1 MISLRFT
8 RSLMA
13 SAALAL
19 TCATAL
25 PAAAQASESQE
36 QAERPA
42 DVLKLEDYLQME
54 SVSNPQLSPDGRRV
68 LFTRSRVDAMNDK
81 MVTTLWLIDAD
92 GSRPRQLMQGSGGKW
107 SPSGDRIA
115 FVREDANGNA
125 QLFVRTAD
133 AEGLESQVT
142 HLPIAPRSFEWSP
155 DGKQIAFV
163 ARVPIKPED
172 KITLPGKP
180 EGAKWT
186 EDSPII
192 DTVHYRQ
199 DRVGLTNSGY
209 DHLFVAP
216 SIGGTARQLT
226 EGEWNVGQRG
236 IGVIAGSPTISWS
249 PDGRTILIDG
259 PGEAADPQKFWISHI
274 LAVDVASKSVR
285 RLTDGEGSFG
295 DPAFSP
301 DGTRIAFLGYPRHD
315 KPAPYADI
323 HVMPAGGGTPQRLTQ
338 DLSDSPSSIH
348 WAPDGRSLLF
358 ALNDEG
364 YRNLMRVD
372 LDGRLRQLTEGART
386 VNLAS
391 VADTGAIAV
400 TTGTEH
406 SPDVV
411 ALLGTEG
418 RMRTLFDPNR
428 DVLDDKTLGE
438 VEMFWTNSTAATGE
452 TARVQGWIVK
462 PPHFD
467 PGKRYPLLLSIHGG
481 PYAMYEGDFSFTFQD
496 FAAAGYVV
504 VYMNPRGSTGY
515 GEEFTNS
522 IRHRYPGDLDYADL
536 MAGVDYAIAQGY
548 IDERRQFITGCSGGG
563 VLTTW
568 TIAQTDRFAAAAALC
583 PVTNWIGMS
592 GTTDV
597 IGWTYTFFERPYW
610 EDPQPWLDNSPL
622 MQVGKVS
629 TPTLLITGALD
640 LRTPLAEAEQYFAA
654 LKMRGVPTRLVPM
667 QGEYHGTGSIPSNYL
682 RTQLLLRQWFEK
694 YDPTLKEDAAPQ

>member
-1 MISLRFT
+1 
-8 RSLMA
+8 MA
-13 SAALAL
+13 TSAVLALAV
-19 TCATAL
+19 AMPL
-25 PAAAQASESQE
+25 PALAQDAATEEDAGD
-36 QAERPA
+36 ERPE
-42 DVLKLEDYLQME
+42 DVLALADYLDME
-54 SVSNPQLSPDGRRV
+54 SVSNPQLSPDGRRI
-68 LFTRSRVDAMNDK
+68 LFTRSRIDAMNDRN
-81 MVTTLWLIDAD
+81 VSTLWLIDAD

-115 FVREDANGNA
+115 FMREDANGNM
-125 QLFVRTAD
+125 QLFVRMSD

-142 HLPIAPRSFEWSP
+142 YLPIAPRSFEWSP
-155 DGKQIAFV
+155 DGSQIAFV
-163 ARVPIKPED
+163 ARVPMKPED
-172 KITLPGKP
+172 RITLPGKP

-199 DRVGLTNSGY
+199 DRVGLTNTGY

-236 IGVIAGSPTISWS
+236 IGAIAGSPAISWS
-249 PDGRTILIDG
+249 PDSRTILVDG
-259 PGEAADPQKFWISHI
+259 PGEAADPKKFWISQI
-274 LAVDVASKSVR
+274 LAVDVTEGSVR
-285 RLTDGEGSFG
+285 RLTSGEGSFG
-295 DPAFSP
+295 NPVFSP
-301 DGTRIAFLGYPRHD
+301 DGSRIAFTGYPLHD
-315 KPAPYADI
+315 KPEPYADI
-323 HVMPAGGGTPQRLTQ
+323 YVMPAAGGAPDRLTQ
-338 DLSDSPSSIH
+338 DLSDAPSSVH
-348 WAPDGRSLLF
+348 WAPDGRSLVF

-364 YRNLMRVD
+364 YRNIMRVG
-372 LDGRLRQLTEGART
+372 LDGRVRPVTEGMHT

-391 VADTGAIAV
+391 LSDSGAMAV
-400 TTGTEH
+400 TTSTPQ

-411 ALLGTEG
+411 ALLGTDG

-428 DVLDDKTLGE
+428 DVLGDKTLGE
-438 VEMFWTNSTAATGE
+438 VEMFWTDSTAATGE

-467 PGKRYPLLLSIHGG
+467 PSKRYPLLLSIHGG
-481 PYAMYEGDFSFTFQD
+481 PYAMYEGDFNFTFQD
-496 FAAAGYVV
+496 YAAAGYVV

-515 GEEFTNS
+515 GEDFTNS
-522 IRHRYPGDLDYADL
+522 IQYRYPGDLDYADL
-536 MAGVDYAIAQGY
+536 MAGVDHAIAQGY
-548 IDERRQFITGCSGGG
+548 VDERRQFITGCSGGG

-597 IGWTYTFFERPYW
+597 VGWTYTFFPRPYW
-610 EDPQPWLDNSPL
+610 EDPQPWLANSPL
-622 MQVGKVS
+622 MQVGKVD
-629 TPTLLITGALD
+629 TPTLLITGQED

-667 QGEYHGTGSIPSNYL
+667 RGEYHGTGSIPSNYL

-694 YDPTLKEDAAPQ
+694 YDPTLAE